1 MSPAREIAYRVLT
14 KVAGGGYAT
23 DLLRKERADQRDL
36 ALAESI
42 VLGCL
47 RYQSQLDHLINVF
60 SGRTPKLDEEVRTA
74 LRMGI
79 FQLRYLDRIPPHAA
93 VGESVD
99 LVKKAGK
106 RSAAGFVN
114 AVLRKVHRDPLTGKD
129 AWPDLATE
137 LSMPL
142 WLLARWRHHYGNEA
156 ATAMARAALEEPT
169 ATINPETGRQQDI
182 GAQSIVPLLDAQ
194 PGMLVLDVCA
204 APGNKTAQILATGA
218 RVVACDRYPSRL
230 AAVDPAAHRVLVDA
244 TKGLPFGPI
253 FDRILLDAP
262 CSGTGTLARNPE
274 IKWRLLERDLA
285 RFTDTQHRILENA
298 LKCLKPSGRLV
309 YATCSL
315 EREENEDIVRDRHV
329 TATHLRQPGIQEG
342 DGFFAAIVE
351 PLP

>member
-1 MSPAREIAYRVLT
+1 MSPAREIAYRVLR
-14 KVAGGGYAT
+14 KVSEGGYAT
-23 DLLRKERADQRDL
+23 DLLRREKADARDI

-47 RYQSQLDHLINVF
+47 RYQAQLDHLIEVF
-60 SGRTPKLDEEVRTA
+60 SGKSGKLDDEVRTA

-79 FQLRYLDRIPPHAA
+79 FQLRYLDRIPAHAA

-114 AVLRKVHRDPLTGKD
+114 AILRKVHRDPVQ
-129 AWPDLATE
+129 WPDLPTE
-137 LSMPL
+137 LSMPP
-142 WLLARWRHHYGNEA
+142 WLLARWQQHYGNDA
-156 ATAMARAALEEPT
+156 ASAMAGAALEEPT
-169 ATINPETGRQQDI
+169 ATINEATGRQQDI

-230 AAVDPAAHRVLVDA
+230 AAVDSAAHRVLIDA
-244 TKGLPFGPI
+244 AQGIPFGPV

-274 IKWRLLERDLA
+274 IKWRLQESDLA
-285 RFTDTQHRILENA
+285 RFTDTQRRILENA
-298 LKCLKPSGRLV
+298 LKCLKPGGRLV

-315 EREENEDIVRDRHV
+315 EREENEDIVRGQRV
-329 TATHLRQPGIQEG
+329 TATHLRQPGREAG
-342 DGFFAAIVE
+342 DGFFAAVVE
-351 PLP
+351 